1 MVRLIE
7 KHFKFSGVLP
17 GDLQLFLETHLP
29 KPKGKNKDILGVIDP
44 KLGASINEAL
54 GIVCQHVGVVPEVI
68 RGKCNAYRPLLIMH
82 KDVRSYFEFT
92 GVLTLSSSCDMTD
105 R

>member
-1 MVRLIE
+1 LCI
-7 KHFKFSGVLP
+7 FNFSGILP

-29 KPKGKNKDILGVIDP
+29 KPKGKNKDILGVSDP

-68 RGKCNAYRPLLIMH
+68 RGKQVI
-82 KDVRSYFEFT
+82 T
-92 GVLTLSSSCDMTD
+92 GHCK
-105 R
+105 